1 MKYIYVL
8 ENNNEVCDI
17 KFNKENLTVNHDIF
31 LKYNNHL
38 TVKKQ
43 QIITKKNIE
52 YRNEKSNFFKEGRE
66 GYLFLLKIYGM
77 QNNSKLYINS
87 TKTLNDI
94 SPLTKKTNFILTP
107 KNNNENEINK
117 SIIIALYNFYDIL
130 EIGGNVMISLHN
142 FVINDTF
149 NVIYLLSNFFEKIII
164 IQGLTLFCVNYKVTN
179 ISKDIIAKIFNN
191 DLVFSINPKNNLDAL
206 LKYLKNIFELHNKTY
221 EKLLKNDEDEYIK
234 LKYKQTIELLLET
247 GYYDNNININLALL
261 FINYFR
267 VKFNEKDKNLV
278 KITSE
283 IRYEEGEYIKKTIE
297 KNNFKKCLEIGF
309 ANGISAVYILMNK
322 DTTLI
327 SIDPNQKTEWKSEG
341 IKTLKKFDLNKNH
354 KLIEKKSY
362 EALPELLKKEGH
374 NSFDFIFID
383 GWHTFDYTLVDFFYA
398 DLLLKIDGIIII
410 DDALHSGV
418 SKCVNYIDTNYNFY
432 KKLDSH
438 KTIAS
443 YKKIKNDDRPWNFHK
458 HF

>member
-1 MKYIYVL
+1 MKYIFVL
-8 ENNNEVCDI
+8 ENKTNDLNIIFNE
-17 KFNKENLTVNHDIF
+17 ENTD
-31 LKYNNHL
+31 LKYNKEKIL
-38 TVKKQ
+38 SS
-43 QIITKKNIE
+43 KNIE
-52 YRNEKSNFFKEGRE
+52 YRNDKSNFFKEGRE

-77 QNNSKLYINS
+77 EKYYKLNNEDISEKKHTNIVLNSKNIIN
-87 TKTLNDI
+87 
-94 SPLTKKTNFILTP
+94 
-107 KNNNENEINK
+107 
-117 SIIIALYNFYDIL
+117 ALYKFYDIL
-130 EIGGNVMISLHN
+130 EIGGNLMISLN
-142 FVINDTF
+142 NISLNI
-149 NVIYLLSNFFEKIII
+149 IYLILHFFEKIIFVD
-164 IQGLTLFCVNYKVTN
+164 GLTIFCINYKVTN
-179 ISKDIIAKIFNN
+179 TSKDIINKILKNN
-191 DLVFSINPKNNLDAL
+191 SKFIVNPKNNINELN
-206 LKYLKNIFELHNKTY
+206 KYLENIFMLHNKTY
-221 EKLLKNDEDEYIK
+221 EKLLQNNEDEYIK
-234 LKYKQTIELLLET
+234 LKYKQTTELLLET
-247 GYYDNNININLALL
+247 GFYNNNININLALL

-267 VKFNEKDKNLV
+267 VKFNNKDKNLV

-297 KNNFKKCLEIGF
+297 KNNFKKCLEVGF

-322 DTTLI
+322 NTTLI

-341 IKTLKKFDLNKNH
+341 LKILKKFDLHKNH

-362 EALPELLKKEGH
+362 EALPELLKKEGN

-398 DLLLKIDGIIII
+398 DLLLKVDGIIVI

-432 KKLDSH
+432 KKLESH

-443 YKKIKNDDRPWNFHK
+443 YKKLKNDDRPWNFHK